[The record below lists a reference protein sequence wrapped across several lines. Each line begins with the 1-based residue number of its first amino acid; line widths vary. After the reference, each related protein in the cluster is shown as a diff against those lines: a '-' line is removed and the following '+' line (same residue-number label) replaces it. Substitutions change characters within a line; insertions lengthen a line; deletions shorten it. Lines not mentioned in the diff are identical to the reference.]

1 MVKIRLLRTGARKQ
15 PKYRIVVTDEQRKRD
30 GGFIEILGN
39 YNPIKEPVEIKLKE
53 DRYDYWLSVG
63 AQPSKTVS
71 ELYKKYGKT
80 G

>member
-39 YNPIKEPVEIKLKE
+39 YNPIKEPIEIKLKV